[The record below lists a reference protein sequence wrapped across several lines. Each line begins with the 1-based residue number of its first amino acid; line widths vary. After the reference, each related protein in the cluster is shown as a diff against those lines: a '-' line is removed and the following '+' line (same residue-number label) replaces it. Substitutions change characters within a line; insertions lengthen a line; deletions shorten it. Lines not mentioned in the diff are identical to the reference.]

1 MEGSFPINEEARRL
15 FYSLLARATAG
26 KFDEAFLIELVR
38 YHKAFP
44 ESERYEALYARYAL
58 AQDAPLV
65 AIEYGEKA
73 HRRRP
78 FSPAIWNLMADI
90 YRALERPLEAARFEA
105 WRARW
110 EKNVGAD
117 DLRREMAAEI
127 AEESAAVGGVSLK
140 KAATDE
146 GKESAGG
153 EAAAVSPE
161 AKERRYEVELS
172 ALPGAPL
179 RLWIK
184 TKSHE
189 FHWETMAHIAFDG
202 RVDRSR
208 FFYRLY
214 AREETAQAVRD
225 AAMEHRFLSIAER
238 YTRALAENGEFWPEE
253 GRENP
258 KRL

>member
-73 HRRRP
+73 YQRRP

-90 YRALERPLEAARFEA
+90 YRALDRPLEAARFEA

-110 EKNVGAD
+110 EEKAGAD
-117 DLRREMAAEI
+117 ELRREMAAEI
-127 AEESAAVGGVSLK
+127 AEESAAVGGASLK

-146 GKESAGG
+146 GKE
-153 EAAAVSPE
+153 AAVSPE

-179 RLWIK
+179 CLRVR

-189 FHWETMAHIAFDG
+189 FHWETTAHIAFDG

-225 AAMEHRFLSIAER
+225 AAMEQRFLGIAER
-238 YTRALAENGEFWPEE
+238 YTRALADNGEFWPEE
-253 GRENP
+253 GREHP

>member
-15 FYSLLARATAG
+15 FYSLLARAQAG

-65 AIEYGEKA
+65 ALEYGEKA

-78 FSPAIWNLMADI
+78 FSPAIWRLMADI
-90 YRALERPLEAARFEA
+90 YRALDRPLEAARFEA

-110 EKNVGAD
+110 EEKAGAD
-117 DLRREMAAEI
+117 ELRREMAAEI
-127 AEESAAVGGVSLK
+127 AEESAAVGGASLK

-146 GKESAGG
+146 GKE
-153 EAAAVSPE
+153 AAVSPE

-179 RLWIK
+179 CLRVR

-189 FHWETMAHIAFDG
+189 FHWETTAHIAFDG

-225 AAMEHRFLSIAER
+225 AAMEQRFLGIAER
-238 YTRALAENGEFWPEE
+238 YTRALADNGEFWPEE
-253 GRENP
+253 GREHP